1 MHRHVCRSFSDP
13 FSTQNGRNRQN
24 SEFVVKILQIIIQ
37 KTLFF
42 SFFLLCSEWL
52 SLSFQLLFC
61 YCHRVGETI
70 WLTSVFHLP
79 LSVFFSISP
88 VAFWCALHDLI
99 ALTLVFLSTKNL
111 YFSPLPLIRVWWKF
125 KVRFTSSD
133 TFWPLIRVFV
143 LVLGESEFL

>member
-1 MHRHVCRSFSDP
+1 MFADPSLILSAPKMAETDRTANLSWRFFKSSFKK
-13 FSTQNGRNRQN
+13 R
-24 SEFVVKILQIIIQ
+24 
-37 KTLFF
+37 FF
-42 SFFLLCSEWL
+42 FFFLLCSEWL